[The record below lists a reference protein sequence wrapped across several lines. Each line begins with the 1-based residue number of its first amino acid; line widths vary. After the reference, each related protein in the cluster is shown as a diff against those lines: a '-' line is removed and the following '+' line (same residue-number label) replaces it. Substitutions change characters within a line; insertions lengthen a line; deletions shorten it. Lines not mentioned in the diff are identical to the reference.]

1 MIIREN
7 RQEPW
12 LTGPNDK
19 KRAGYVLFRA

>member
-19 KRAGYVLFRA
+19 KRAGNVLFRV